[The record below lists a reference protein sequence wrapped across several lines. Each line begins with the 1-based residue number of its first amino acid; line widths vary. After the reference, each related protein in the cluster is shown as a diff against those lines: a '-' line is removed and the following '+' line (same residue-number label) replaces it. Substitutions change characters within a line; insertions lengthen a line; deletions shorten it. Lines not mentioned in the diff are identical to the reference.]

1 MLKEQ
6 QICSDGSM
14 VQTIPISEQITLKYL
29 RDRFNLQRTEEQQFF
44 VEWVTDLP
52 ELSAEDEVFLER
64 VRSRYFYQLD
74 EGTLLEGG
82 VKMMMVAPL
91 LDIAGFYDP
100 PFKTH
105 FERAISVEVETETEI
120 LRGRIDALVVQ
131 NQFWVWVLE
140 AKRTTFSLSLGI
152 PQALAYMLANPT
164 SSATFGILTGGE
176 DFIFIKLVQQPAPT
190 YALSRKF
197 SILNPGD
204 LAKVLQIMR
213 RVGNTIAH

>member
-1 MLKEQ
+1 
-6 QICSDGSM
+6 
-14 VQTIPISEQITLKYL
+14 
-29 RDRFNLQRTEEQQFF
+29 
-44 VEWVTDLP
+44 
-52 ELSAEDEVFLER
+52 
-64 VRSRYFYQLD
+64 
-74 EGTLLEGG
+74 
-82 VKMMMVAPL
+82 
-91 LDIAGFYDP
+91 
-100 PFKTH
+100 
-105 FERAISVEVETETEI
+105 
-120 LRGRIDALVVQ
+120 LVVQ

-164 SSATFGILTGGE
+164 SSATFEILTGGE

-190 YALSRKF
+190 YALSRKL